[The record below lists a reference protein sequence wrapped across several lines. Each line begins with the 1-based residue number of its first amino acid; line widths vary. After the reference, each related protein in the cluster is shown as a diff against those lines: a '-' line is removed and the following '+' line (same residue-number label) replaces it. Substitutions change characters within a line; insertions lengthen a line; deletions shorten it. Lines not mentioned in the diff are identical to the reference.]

1 MCFLLHKVIFDI
13 KAAKNAGFINK
24 GKWLNHNMLS
34 YFHIIYFN
42 HIGSNYTLKAP
53 KQR

>member
-1 MCFLLHKVIFDI
+1 MCFLFHEIIFDI
-13 KAAKNAGFINK
+13 KVAKNAGFINK
-24 GKWLNHNMLS
+24 DKWLNHNMLS
-34 YFHIIYFN
+34 YIHIIYLN